1 MVLCCA
7 TQMPTVRPFTGRNQ
21 KVFQITV
28 LLPALFSP
36 WCPSMCP
43 KEAFSHAIAKPP
55 MKQFSFWK
63 ASCLA
68 LGCVLTWCQLRAAG
82 LVSKM
87 ERERERTLSSFSCL
101 FLLLSSL
108 ALWVRHFKSTS
119 IKHCTSSTWNTQ
131 SLGGIDKHPGPGVVK
146 RCMAAWLPRPRLPE
160 QTWHGNVLLSCGPHK
175 LGPTQQLNEFNAEF
189 VPWPCWSRRSIVV
202 FFPRFDNFMIY
213 DDKITYQIW
222 IDLFDLWMT
231 WNIPIQVQSVENNG
245 SLAGMNCVASC
256 LTIWQFSLG
265 VTSALFTDS
274 EKQKNKNMWQEGDIH
289 CQKTMA
295 VFLHPA
301 VFKIAL
307 LCFWSDLKLGLGFSC
322 RNDGGCNC

>member
-87 ERERERTLSSFSCL
+87 ERERENTQFIFLFVPVVVITGVMGATFQVNFYQTLYFIHL
-101 FLLLSSL
+101 
-108 ALWVRHFKSTS
+108 K
-119 IKHCTSSTWNTQ
+119 TQ

-146 RCMAAWLPRPRLPE
+146 RWLHGCLGQGCRSKPGTATCCCLAVHISWAPR
-160 QTWHGNVLLSCGPHK
+160 S
-175 LGPTQQLNEFNAEF
+175 
-189 VPWPCWSRRSIVV
+189 S
-202 FFPRFDNFMIY
+202 
-213 DDKITYQIW
+213 
-222 IDLFDLWMT
+222 WMNSMQN
-231 WNIPIQVQSVENNG
+231 W
-245 SLAGMNCVASC
+245 
-256 LTIWQFSLG
+256 F
-265 VTSALFTDS
+265 
-274 EKQKNKNMWQEGDIH
+274 
-289 CQKTMA
+289 
-295 VFLHPA
+295 
-301 VFKIAL
+301 
-307 LCFWSDLKLGLGFSC
+307 LGLVGLVDRS
-322 RNDGGCNC
+322 

>member
-82 LVSKM
+82 LVSNM
-87 ERERERTLSSFSCL
+87 ERE
-101 FLLLSSL
+101 
-108 ALWVRHFKSTS
+108 
-119 IKHCTSSTWNTQ
+119 NTQ
-131 SLGGIDKHPGPGVVK
+131 FIFLFVPVVVITGVMGATFQVLFYQTLYFIHLKTQFLGGIDKHPGPGVVK

-175 LGPTQQLNEFNAEF
+175 LGPTQQLNEFNAEL
-189 VPWPCWSRRSIVV
+189 VPWPCWSRRSIV
-202 FFPRFDNFMIY
+202 
-213 DDKITYQIW
+213 
-222 IDLFDLWMT
+222 
-231 WNIPIQVQSVENNG
+231 
-245 SLAGMNCVASC
+245 
-256 LTIWQFSLG
+256 
-265 VTSALFTDS
+265 
-274 EKQKNKNMWQEGDIH
+274 
-289 CQKTMA
+289 
-295 VFLHPA
+295 
-301 VFKIAL
+301 
-307 LCFWSDLKLGLGFSC
+307 
-322 RNDGGCNC
+322 NDGGCNC